1 MCAQQ
6 CRFSLLGASQSN
18 LSMPTFGELTGEMSM
33 SGDVD
38 VTGLETPPLP
48 GSMFYLP
55 CITHFH
61 SLVYIGCL
69 SPVFLHVKTWN
80 QCTILTVSANIMHTE
95 QKLILLSDL
104 LQLRAMALMVL
115 LALFAL
121 WCG

>member
-1 MCAQQ
+1 
-6 CRFSLLGASQSN
+6 
-18 LSMPTFGELTGEMSM
+18 MPTFGELTGEMSM

-69 SPVFLHVKTWN
+69 SPVFLNVKA
-80 QCTILTVSANIMHTE
+80 CKRGISALTS
-95 QKLILLSDL
+95 QLLLILCIRSKTY
-104 LQLRAMALMVL
+104 
-115 LALFAL
+115 FAV
-121 WCG
+121 